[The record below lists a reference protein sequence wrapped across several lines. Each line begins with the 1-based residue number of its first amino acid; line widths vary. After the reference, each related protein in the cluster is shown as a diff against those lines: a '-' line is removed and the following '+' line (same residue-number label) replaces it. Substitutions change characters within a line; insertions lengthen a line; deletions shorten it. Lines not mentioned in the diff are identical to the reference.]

1 MLKNKTKIISL
12 LTLLIL
18 TFLVPFVNADE
29 PKQEETKVNVISETK
44 PMEENIKKQDIY
56 FIGDSITIDYV
67 VDGNL
72 FIIAKNVTIDSQIG
86 GNAFILAENLNITEK
101 AYIFNS
107 LFASA
112 KELNIS
118 GVISDLYSVANKI
131 NLNGYTYRDIKVS
144 CNEININNTVG
155 RNAFINSNTI
165 NFAVNN
171 ITDNNQNN
179 TIKGVINGNLNYS
192 AKEEISIPDGAVV
205 GEKVFN
211 QIKLNVSSIVKTYI
225 YALGSILV
233 LVSILWLIFKW
244 LTPNFINNS
253 TKLLMKPRNILS
265 TVMNGIISPLIVIMG
280 ATILLSIPITSN
292 IAILLLGIFILMVAL
307 SSSTLII
314 VLNQMICNKFKIEK
328 NTIIY
333 GILILFTL
341 AYWILSIIPYVGIVI
356 KTIFTIVGLG
366 ILTNRLYPNSSP
378 DKK

>member
-12 LTLLIL
+12 LTLIIL
-18 TFLVPFVNADE
+18 TFLVPFVIADE
-29 PKQEETKVNVISETK
+29 PKEETKINVISESN
-44 PMEENIKKQDIY
+44 PIEENIKKQDVY

-72 FIIAKNVTIDSQIG
+72 FIVAKNVTIDSQIG
-86 GNAFILAENLNITEK
+86 GSAFILTENLNITEK

-107 LFASA
+107 LFTSA

-131 NLNGYTYRDIKVS
+131 NLNSYIYRDIKVS
-144 CNEININNTVG
+144 CEEININNTIG

-165 NFAVNN
+165 NFAINDT
-171 ITDNNQNN
+171 TDDNQNN
-179 TIKGVINGNLNYS
+179 KIKGIINGNLNYS
-192 AKEEISIPDGAVV
+192 SLEEIPIPDGAVV

-211 QIKLNVSSIVKTYI
+211 PIKLNTSSIIKTYI
-225 YALGSILV
+225 YSLGSILV
-233 LVSILWLIFKW
+233 FVSILWLIFRW
-244 LTPNFINNS
+244 LTPSFITNS
-253 TKLLMKPRNILS
+253 TKLLMKPKNILS
-265 TVMNGIISPLIVIMG
+265 TIMNGIISPLIVIMG
-280 ATILLSIPITSN
+280 GAILLSIPITSN

-307 SSSTLII
+307 SSATLII
-314 VLNQMICNKFKIEK
+314 VLNQIICNKFKFEK

-333 GILILFTL
+333 AILILFTL
-341 AYWILSIIPYVGIVI
+341 AYWILSIIPYVGIVL